1 MLKTWPVYRV
11 FKRELLRLAQ
21 QKSIRNLFIIIPIVV
36 FLVLGAIYYKGALRE
51 VPIAVYDNDNST
63 LSRTYIR
70 FLESSPNLK
79 VTTYLSATDA
89 IENAFVEKEVQGVF
103 YIPKDFY
110 KDILKNAPTQVRIYT
125 NSTNI
130 VFGNLL
136 YKSAV
141 EVTQSLSGAIVA
153 KRMAPLGINPNKIL
167 GTVLPIAINTRVLG
181 NPQYNY
187 VYYLLPGLTTVLL
200 QMILFLAAS
209 RAFNHEWKKNT
220 YPQLFSLSE
229 GSITAMLLGKYF
241 AFMVYGLSLC
251 GLIFAI
257 IFPIFGIPIYGN
269 LMHLLALVLLFI
281 SANILLGFGLSLIV
295 KDEIIA
301 LDAAIFYNS
310 PAFIFSGFTFPI
322 WAMPWL
328 NTLYAQIIPYTH
340 FLTAFLKLYQI
351 DTPLSFIWPEV
362 WKLLLFLL
370 LGLLMISIGLI
381 INKNKIFISQKTTVA

>member
-1 MLKTWPVYRV
+1 MLKNWPVYRV
-11 FKRELLRLAQ
+11 FKREMLRLARL
-21 QKSIRNLFIIIPIVV
+21 KSARNLFIIIPLVV
-36 FLVLGAIYYKGALRE
+36 FLLLGAIYYKGALRE

-79 VTTYLSATDA
+79 VTHYLSSTDV

-103 YIPKDFY
+103 YIPKDFH
-110 KDILKNAPTQVRIYT
+110 KNILKNVPTQIRIYT

-136 YKSAV
+136 YKTALQ
-141 EVTQSLSGAIVA
+141 VTQTLSGAIVA
-153 KRMAPLGINPNKIL
+153 KRIAPLGINPNKIL
-167 GTVLPIAINTRVLG
+167 GTVLPININTRVLG

-200 QMILFLAAS
+200 QMIIFLAAA
-209 RAFNHEWKKNT
+209 RAFNYEWKNNT
-220 YPQLFSLSE
+220 YQELFSLAR
-229 GSITAMLLGKYF
+229 GSIPSMILGKYF
-241 AFMVYGLSLC
+241 AFMVYSLGLS
-251 GLIFAI
+251 GLTFAI

-269 LMHLLALVLLFI
+269 IGSLLLLLLLFI
-281 SANILLGFGLSLIV
+281 TVSIIMGFGLSLMI

-310 PAFIFSGFTFPI
+310 PAFVFSGFTFPI

-328 NTLYAQIIPYTH
+328 NTVYAEIIPYTH
-340 FLTAFLKLYQI
+340 FLTAFLKLYQL
-351 DTPLSFIWPEV
+351 DTSLNFILPEV
-362 WKLLLFLL
+362 LKLLLFLFCGIL
-370 LGLLMISIGLI
+370 MIAIGLLINRKSIFL
-381 INKNKIFISQKTTVA
+381 SPKTAAL